1 MVLAAPRWVLGAL
14 GLVFLAGC
22 TADDGTGSERTK
34 RPTLTPVAFTELPG
48 WRDDN
53 LSEAAAA
60 FRRSCPRLTAGGDMR
75 IIADNGEQRASADDW
90 TRICQR
96 AEQARDARSA
106 RSFFEQNFQA
116 FVVGGQGVEAKYT
129 AYYEPDLRGSKAPS
143 RRFTTPVYRKPPDLQ
158 AGKPY
163 LTRAEIEN
171 GALRSKGLEIAWVE
185 DPIGLFEMQIQG
197 GGRIQ
202 LAEGGSLRLGFDA
215 TNNRPYTAIGKVLV
229 DEGAIPKDQ
238 VSAQSIRK
246 WLQANPQ
253 RSRDVMRRNERY
265 VFFKDTKGAGPV
277 GAQGVTLT
285 SGRSLAID
293 AAVLPYGVA
302 VWVDTMRPGARAGTA
317 ATPYRRL
324 MVAQDT
330 GGDIKGP
337 GRGDI
342 YLGSGNAVGDVAGRF
357 NSGGRMYVLLP
368 KKN

>member
-1 MVLAAPRWVLGAL
+1 MAALRWVFGAL
-14 GLVFLAGC
+14 GLVALAGC
-22 TADDGTGSERTK
+22 TGPEGPGSERIT
-34 RPTLTPVAFTELPG
+34 RPTLAAVAFTELPG

-53 LSEAAAA
+53 LTDAASA
-60 FRRSCPRLTAGGDMR
+60 FRRSCPRLIAGGESR
-75 IIADNGEQRASADDW
+75 IAADNGEQRVTADDW
-90 TRICQR
+90 KRVCQR
-96 AEQARDARSA
+96 AELARDARTA

-116 FVVGGQGVEAKYT
+116 FAVGGQGIEPKYT

-143 RRFTTPVYRKPPDLQ
+143 RRFTIPVYKKPPDLQ

-185 DPIGLFEMQIQG
+185 DAIGLFEMQIQG
-197 GGRIQ
+197 GGRIL
-202 LAEGGSLRLGFDA
+202 LAEGGSLRLGFDG
-215 TNNRPYTAIGKVLV
+215 TNNRPYTAIGKVLA

-246 WLQANPQ
+246 WLQTNPQ
-253 RSRDVMRRNERY
+253 RSRDIMRRNERF
-265 VFFKDTKGAGPV
+265 VFFRDTRGAGPI

-293 AAVLPYGVA
+293 AAVMPYGIP
-302 VWVDTMRPGARAGTA
+302 VWVDTMRPGARGGT

-330 GGDIKGP
+330 GGDIKGA

-342 YLGSGNAVGDVAGRF
+342 YLGSGNAIGIIAGRF
-357 NSGGRMYVLLP
+357 NSGGRMFLLLP
-368 KKN
+368 K

>member
-1 MVLAAPRWVLGAL
+1 MALAAPRWVFGTL
-14 GLVFLAGC
+14 GLVALAGC
-22 TADDGTGSERTK
+22 TGSESVGGERTT
-34 RPTLTPVAFTELPG
+34 RPSLAPVAFTELPG
-48 WRDDN
+48 WREDN
-53 LSEAAAA
+53 LAEAVAA
-60 FRRSCPRLTAGGDMR
+60 FRRSCPRLTAGGD
-75 IIADNGEQRASADDW
+75 
-90 TRICQR
+90 TRIAADIGERRNTAEDWKRVCQG
-96 AEQARDARSA
+96 AEQVRDARGA
-106 RSFFEQNFQA
+106 RTFFEQNFQA
-116 FVVGGQGVEAKYT
+116 FAVGGQGVEPKYT

-143 RRFTTPVYRKPPDLQ
+143 RRFTIPIYRKPPDLQ
-158 AGKPY
+158 AGQPY

-171 GALRSKGLEIAWVE
+171 GALRGKGLEIAWVE

-197 GGRIQ
+197 GGRIA
-202 LAEGGSLRLGFDA
+202 LSEGGSLRLGFDG
-215 TNNRPYTAIGKVLV
+215 TNNRPYTAIGKVLA
-229 DEGAIPKDQ
+229 DEGAIPRDQ
-238 VSAQSIRK
+238 VTAQSIRK

-293 AAVLPYGVA
+293 AAVMPYGVP
-302 VWVDTMRPGARAGTA
+302 VWVDTMRPGAAGGA
-317 ATPYRRL
+317 RTPYRRL

-342 YLGSGNAVGDVAGRF
+342 YLGSGNAIGDIAGRF
-357 NSGGRMYVLLP
+357 NSGGRMFLLLP

>member
-1 MVLAAPRWVLGAL
+1 MAALRWVFGAL
-14 GLVFLAGC
+14 GLVALAGC
-22 TADDGTGSERTK
+22 GGGEGPSSERTT
-34 RPTLTPVAFTELPG
+34 RPTLSSAAFTELPG

-53 LSEAAAA
+53 LTEAAAA
-60 FRRSCPRLTAGGDMR
+60 FRRSCPRLIAGGETR
-75 IIADNGEQRASADDW
+75 IAADNGEQRTGADDW
-90 TRICQR
+90 KRVCQR
-96 AEQARDARSA
+96 AETARDARSA
-106 RSFFEQNFQA
+106 RAFFEQNFQA
-116 FVVGGQGVEAKYT
+116 FAVGGQGVEAKYT

-143 RRFTTPVYRKPPDLQ
+143 RRFTIPVYKKPTDLQ

-171 GALRSKGLEIAWVE
+171 GALRGKGLEIAWVE

-197 GGRIQ
+197 GGRIA
-202 LAEGGSLRLGFDA
+202 LSEGGSLRLGFDG
-215 TNNRPYTAIGKVLV
+215 TNNRPYTAIGKVLA

-246 WLQANPQ
+246 WLQTNPQ
-253 RSRDVMRRNERY
+253 RSRDIMRRNERY
-265 VFFKDTKGAGPV
+265 VFFKDTRGAGPV

-293 AAVLPYGVA
+293 AAVMPYGIP
-302 VWVDTMRPGARAGTA
+302 VWVDTMRPGARNGPATA
-317 ATPYRRL
+317 YRRL

-342 YLGSGNAVGDVAGRF
+342 YLGSGNAIGDIAGRF
-357 NSGGRMYVLLP
+357 NSGGRMYLLLP